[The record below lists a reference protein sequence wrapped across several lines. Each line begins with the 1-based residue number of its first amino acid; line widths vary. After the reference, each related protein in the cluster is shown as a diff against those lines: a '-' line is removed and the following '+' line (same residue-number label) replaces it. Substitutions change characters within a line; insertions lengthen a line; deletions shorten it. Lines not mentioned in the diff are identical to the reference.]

1 MSALLSNLPDTAS
14 VDSFNRIAGVAGII
28 PPGLADLLWLDPKR
42 SGVRECH
49 QSSVRK
55 TNASLLAD
63 LSLSILRRARG
74 IFEDW
79 YGRSFSAVPKS
90 RPRETTTTHQTCP
103 PDEAW
108 PQNLDLLGQQVLT
121 HELDGSNHPA
131 LVISVDC
138 NGEPTL
144 DYGEA
149 GTFALPASRVTPKR
163 IKRDAFVL
171 SPPGSLHNPR
181 KRTTVAV
188 LAEDGSAF
196 LAKVVDKFQCNEL
209 NLLHR
214 ETLFSS
220 HASCVR
226 MIKREHS
233 RPARPPKPRPK
244 NI

>member
-1 MSALLSNLPDTAS
+1 

-28 PPGLADLLWLDPKR
+28 PPGLADLLRLNPKC
-42 SGVRECH
+42 SGIRECL

-55 TNASLLAD
+55 TNATLLAD

-79 YGRSFSAVPKS
+79 SGRPFSIVPKS
-90 RPRETTTTHQTCP
+90 RPQESATTYPTCP

-131 LVISVDC
+131 RVISVDR

-149 GTFALPASRVTPKR
+149 GIFALPASRVTPKR
-163 IKRDAFVL
+163 IKRDELVL

-181 KRTTVAV
+181 RHTTVAV

-226 MIKREHS
+226 MIKRKRS
-233 RPARPPKPRPK
+233 RPARPPKPRLRK
-244 NI
+244 SEI